1 MLNIKE
7 LDKTQLQRANSISFN
22 NDRGDIREKIYKS
35 CVNEILEWNIS
46 EAKKQKILDR
56 LYQKNMEI
64 LKYEASFV
72 SVIVA
77 GPAKYNGAKRDKEA
91 DRIMELASDFNVW
104 FSNLEKQYKNF
115 KKPSKEDS
123 IKKKVTEIIQL
134 HKLGL
139 DIKNELIDLSNL
151 DNKKF
156 IELFEKFNQIYKWK
170 KNTIIYKVYTASK
183 NGEIKEKKEEILFE
197 DENFTAYLKNDRVFI
212 KFIFKPQAQL
222 KFALKKKGYWWNSR
236 EKSWSTYP
244 SRLDMEWVKS
254 ISSKYEKYI

>member
-7 LDKTQLQRANSISFN
+7 LDKTQLQRANSVSFN

-35 CVNEILEWNIS
+35 FVNEILEWNIS

-91 DRIMELASDFNVW
+91 DKIMELASNFNVW

-123 IKKKVTEIIQL
+123 IKRKVTEIMQL
-134 HKLGL
+134 HKHGL

-170 KNTIIYKVYTASK
+170 KNTIIYKVYIASK

-254 ISSKYEKYI
+254 ISSKYIKYL

>member
-7 LDKTQLQRANSISFN
+7 LDKTQLQRANNVSFN

-46 EAKKQKILDR
+46 EVKKQKILDR

-91 DRIMELASDFNVW
+91 DKIMELSSDFNVW

-123 IKKKVTEIIQL
+123 IKKKVAEIMQL

-139 DIKNELIDLSNL
+139 DIKNELIELSNI

-170 KNTIIYKVYTASK
+170 KNTIIYKVYIASK

-212 KFIFKPQAQL
+212 KFVFKPQAQL

-244 SRLDMEWVKS
+244 SRLDMQWVKS
-254 ISSKYEKYI
+254 ISSKYKKYL

>member
-7 LDKTQLQRANSISFN
+7 LDKTQLQRANNVSFN

-77 GPAKYNGAKRDKEA
+77 GPAKYNGEKRDKEA
-91 DRIMELASDFNVW
+91 DKIMELSSDFNVW
-104 FSNLEKQYKNF
+104 FSNLEKQYKSF
-115 KKPSKEDS
+115 KKLSKEDS
-123 IKKKVTEIIQL
+123 IKKKVAEIMQL

-139 DIKNELIDLSNL
+139 DIKNELIELSNI

-170 KNTIIYKVYTASK
+170 KNTIIYKVYIASK

-212 KFIFKPQAQL
+212 KFVFKPQAQL

-244 SRLDMEWVKS
+244 SRLDVEWVKS
-254 ISSKYEKYI
+254 ISSKYEKYL

>member
-7 LDKTQLQRANSISFN
+7 LDKTQLQRANSVSFN

-35 CVNEILEWNIS
+35 SVNEILEWNIS

-91 DRIMELASDFNVW
+91 DKIMELASDFNVW

-123 IKKKVTEIIQL
+123 IKRKVTEIMQL
-134 HKLGL
+134 YKLGL

-183 NGEIKEKKEEILFE
+183 NGEIKEIKEEILFE

>member
-7 LDKTQLQRANSISFN
+7 LDKTQLQRANSVSFN

-35 CVNEILEWNIS
+35 SVNEILEWNIS

-91 DRIMELASDFNVW
+91 DKIMELASDFNVW

-123 IKKKVTEIIQL
+123 IKRKVTEIMQL
-134 HKLGL
+134 YELGL

>member
-7 LDKTQLQRANSISFN
+7 LDKTQLQRANSVSFN

-35 CVNEILEWNIS
+35 SVNEILEWNIS

-91 DRIMELASDFNVW
+91 DKIMELASDFNVW

-123 IKKKVTEIIQL
+123 IKRKVTEIMQL
-134 HKLGL
+134 YKLGL

>member
-1 MLNIKE
+1 
-7 LDKTQLQRANSISFN
+7 
-22 NDRGDIREKIYKS
+22 
-35 CVNEILEWNIS
+35 
-46 EAKKQKILDR
+46 
-56 LYQKNMEI
+56 
-64 LKYEASFV
+64 
-72 SVIVA
+72 
-77 GPAKYNGAKRDKEA
+77 
-91 DRIMELASDFNVW
+91 MELSSDFNVW
-104 FSNLEKQYKNF
+104 FSNLEKQYKSF

-123 IKKKVTEIIQL
+123 IKKKVAEIMQL

-139 DIKNELIDLSNL
+139 DIKNELIELSNI

-170 KNTIIYKVYTASK
+170 KNTIIYKVYIASK

-212 KFIFKPQAQL
+212 KFVFKPQAQL

-244 SRLDMEWVKS
+244 SRLDVEWVKS
-254 ISSKYEKYI
+254 ISSKYEKYL

>member
-7 LDKTQLQRANSISFN
+7 LDKTQLQRANNVSFN
-22 NDRGDIREKIYKS
+22 NDRGNIREKIYKS

-91 DRIMELASDFNVW
+91 DKIMELSSDFNVW

-123 IKKKVTEIIQL
+123 IKKKVAEIMQL

-139 DIKNELIDLSNL
+139 DIKNELIELSNI

-170 KNTIIYKVYTASK
+170 KNTIIYKVYIASK
-183 NGEIKEKKEEILFE
+183 NGEIKEKEEEILFE

-212 KFIFKPQAQL
+212 KFVFKPQAQL

-244 SRLDMEWVKS
+244 SRLDMQWVKS
-254 ISSKYEKYI
+254 ISSKYKKYL

>member
-7 LDKTQLQRANSISFN
+7 LDKTQLQRANSVSFN

-35 CVNEILEWNIS
+35 SVNEILEWNIS

-91 DRIMELASDFNVW
+91 DKIMELASDFNVW

-123 IKKKVTEIIQL
+123 IKRKVTEIMQL
-134 HKLGL
+134 YELGL

-236 EKSWSTYP
+236 EKSWSTY
-244 SRLDMEWVKS
+244 
-254 ISSKYEKYI
+254 KYEKYI

>member
-7 LDKTQLQRANSISFN
+7 LDKTQLQRANNVSFN

-46 EAKKQKILDR
+46 EVKKQKILDR

-77 GPAKYNGAKRDKEA
+77 GPAKYNGEKRDKEA
-91 DRIMELASDFNVW
+91 DKIMELSSDFNVW

-123 IKKKVTEIIQL
+123 IKKKVAEIMQL

-139 DIKNELIDLSNL
+139 DIKNELIELSNI

-170 KNTIIYKVYTASK
+170 KNTIIYKVYIASK

-212 KFIFKPQAQL
+212 KFVFKPQAQL

-244 SRLDMEWVKS
+244 SRLDVEWIKS
-254 ISSKYEKYI
+254 ISSKYEKYL

>member
-7 LDKTQLQRANSISFN
+7 LDKTQLQRANSVSFN

-35 CVNEILEWNIS
+35 SVNEILEWNIS

-77 GPAKYNGAKRDKEA
+77 GPAKYNVAKRDKEA
-91 DRIMELASDFNVW
+91 DKIMELASDFNVW
-104 FSNLEKQYKNF
+104 FSNLEKQYKSF
-115 KKPSKEDS
+115 KKSSKEDS
-123 IKKKVTEIIQL
+123 IKKKVTEIMQL

-170 KNTIIYKVYTASK
+170 KNTIIYKVYIASK

-212 KFIFKPQAQL
+212 KFVFKPQAQL

-244 SRLDMEWVKS
+244 SKLDMEWVKS

>member
-7 LDKTQLQRANSISFN
+7 LDKTQLQRANSVSFN

-35 CVNEILEWNIS
+35 SVNEILEWNIS

-91 DRIMELASDFNVW
+91 DKIMELASDFNVW

-123 IKKKVTEIIQL
+123 IKRKVTEIMQL
-134 HKLGL
+134 YKLGL

-212 KFIFKPQAQL
+212 KFVFKPQSQL

>member
-7 LDKTQLQRANSISFN
+7 LDKIQLQRANNVSFN
-22 NDRGDIREKIYKS
+22 NDRGNIREKIYKS

-46 EAKKQKILDR
+46 EVKKQKILDR

-64 LKYEASFV
+64 LKYEAIFV

-91 DRIMELASDFNVW
+91 DKIMELSSDFNVW

-123 IKKKVTEIIQL
+123 IKKKVAEIMQL

-139 DIKNELIDLSNL
+139 DIKNELIELSNI

-170 KNTIIYKVYTASK
+170 KNTIIYKVYIASK

>member
-7 LDKTQLQRANSISFN
+7 LNKTQLQRANNVSFN

-46 EAKKQKILDR
+46 KAKKQKILDR

-77 GPAKYNGAKRDKEA
+77 GPAKYNGEKRDIEA
-91 DRIMELASDFNVW
+91 DKIMELSSDFNVW
-104 FSNLEKQYKNF
+104 FSNLEKQYKSF

-123 IKKKVTEIIQL
+123 IKKKVAEIMQL

-139 DIKNELIDLSNL
+139 DIKNELIELSNI

-170 KNTIIYKVYTASK
+170 KNTIIYKVYIASK

-212 KFIFKPQAQL
+212 KFVFKPQAQL

-254 ISSKYEKYI
+254 ISSKYEKYL

>member
-7 LDKTQLQRANSISFN
+7 LDKTQLQRANNVSFN

-46 EAKKQKILDR
+46 EVKKQKILDR

-91 DRIMELASDFNVW
+91 DKIMELASDFNVW

-123 IKKKVTEIIQL
+123 IKKKVAEIMQL

-139 DIKNELIDLSNL
+139 DIKNELIELSNI

-197 DENFTAYLKNDRVFI
+197 DENFTAYLKNDRIFI
-212 KFIFKPQAQL
+212 KFVFKPQAQL

-254 ISSKYEKYI
+254 ISSKYEKYL

>member
-7 LDKTQLQRANSISFN
+7 LDKTQLQRANSVSFN

-35 CVNEILEWNIS
+35 SVNEILEWNIS
-46 EAKKQKILDR
+46 ETKKQKILDR

-91 DRIMELASDFNVW
+91 DKIMELASDFNVW

-123 IKKKVTEIIQL
+123 IKRKVTEIMQL
-134 HKLGL
+134 YKLGL